1 MGKLVQGTVLI
12 VNVINSILIWWL
24 YATDRWAVKDNE
36 NNQIKNQRVY
46 RGFWSNCV
54 ITTNNG
60 HVSCKG
66 YDIAVIGMFS
76 NGYGWVVAGR
86 FLIAVA
92 GLAGIVGTI
101 FFVLGSRIS
110 SMSVILKK

>member
-1 MGKLVQGTVLI
+1 MGKLVQGTVLV

-46 RGFWSNCV
+46 RGFWSYCV
-54 ITTNNG
+54 ITVQTG

-66 YDIAVIGMFS
+66 YEIAVIGMFS
-76 NGYGWVVAGR
+76 KGYGWVVAGR

-110 SMSVILKK
+110 SI